1 MTTRNIFLWSLAVLG
16 IALFVFGTHP
26 ASAAADVPA
35 GATPASTQPKE
46 TKPAELKTVGAFNLK
61 NPLGNRSVPQLLGQL
76 VAWLGAIG
84 GSLFFAYLM
93 WGGIQWMTAGGSSER
108 VKAGRGKI
116 IAAVSGIAVILL
128 AYLIIESLIGVISL
142 K

>member
-35 GATPASTQPKE
+35 GATPTSTQPKA
-46 TKPAELKTVGAFNLK
+46 PELKTVGAFNLK